1 MQNIK
6 AFFKQLYITNFFFY
20 CLMGI
25 IALFLIA
32 FFFPMFYNAT
42 WYLFYVLVIF
52 TIIDILLLF
61 SSNKSVIGKRELP
74 EKLSNGDENE
84 IIVELNNKFTFPVW
98 LKIIDEIPFQFQQR
112 NFQVKRKVKTQEK
125 DAFKYF
131 LRPTSRGEYVFGKLN
146 IYVSSPLRLVSRRFV
161 YEDQQMVPTYPSY
174 IQLRKY
180 DLMAFSNNLFQYG
193 LKKIRRIG
201 HTMEFEQIKEYIH
214 GDDIRTINWKATAKR
229 NELMVNQFQDEKSQ
243 NVYMVI
249 DKGRVMKMPFNG
261 LSLLDYA
268 INATLVLSNVI
279 LKKHD
284 KAGMFTFSKKVEN
297 RIVAEKRLSQMQQIM
312 ENLYNIKT
320 DFFESD
326 YSRLYV
332 DVKKHINHRSLIM
345 LYTNFETL
353 DSLHRQLPYL
363 KGIAKNHLLVVV
375 FFNNTE
381 LNDLI
386 NKKANSIQEIYDKV
400 IAEKFAFEKRL
411 IVNELKKYG
420 IYSVL
425 TQPENLTLDTINKYL
440 EIKSRGIL

>member
-1 MQNIK
+1 MIR
-6 AFFKQLYITNFFFY
+6 FFKQLYLNNILFY
-20 CLMGI
+20 CI
-25 IALFLIA
+25 IGVIFLFILA
-32 FFFPMFYNAT
+32 YLFPMFYNAA
-42 WYLFYVLVIF
+42 WYVLYILLAF
-52 TIIDILLLF
+52 LIIDTLLLF
-61 SSNKSVIGKRELP
+61 ASGKKIIGNRIMA

-84 IIVELNNKFTFPVW
+84 INIVINNQYSFPIYS
-98 LKIIDEIPFQFQQR
+98 KIIDEIPFQFQQR
-112 NFQVKRKVKTQEK
+112 NFEVKRKIKALGK
-125 DAFKYF
+125 DNYTYL
-131 LRPTSRGEYVFGKLN
+131 LRPTERGEYSFGNLN
-146 IYVSSPLRLVSRRFV
+146 IYAASPLRLVSRRFT
-161 YEDQQMVPTYPSY
+161 YNKNQMVPTYPSY
-174 IQLRKY
+174 MQLRKY

-201 HTMEFEQIKEYIH
+201 HTMEFEQIKDYVQ
-214 GDDIRTINWKATAKR
+214 GDDLRTINWKATAKKSQ
-229 NELMVNQFQDEKSQ
+229 LMVNQFQDEKSQ

-279 LKKHD
+279 LKKQD

-297 RIVAEKRLSQMQQIM
+297 RVVAEKRQSQMQQIM
-312 ENLYNIKT
+312 ESLYNIKT

-326 YSRLYV
+326 FSRLYI
-332 DVKKHINHRSLIM
+332 DVKKHINQRSLIM

-353 DSLHRQLPYL
+353 DGLYRQLPYL

-381 LNDLI
+381 LDELI
-386 NKKANSIQEIYDKV
+386 QQKSNTVQEIYDKV

-411 IVNELKKYG
+411 IVNELRKYG

-425 TQPENLTLDTINKYL
+425 TKPENLTLDTINKYL
-440 EIKSRGIL
+440 EIKARGIL

>member
-1 MQNIK
+1 M
-6 AFFKQLYITNFFFY
+6 
-20 CLMGI
+20 
-25 IALFLIA
+25 
-32 FFFPMFYNAT
+32 
-42 WYLFYVLVIF
+42 
-52 TIIDILLLF
+52 
-61 SSNKSVIGKRELP
+61 S

-84 IIVELNNKFTFPVW
+84 IHIALNNQFTFQVR

-112 NFQVKRKVKTQEK
+112 NFVVKRKINPQAK
-125 DAFKYF
+125 DDYRYF
-131 LRPTSRGEYVFGKLN
+131 LRPTERGEYFFGNLN
-146 IYVSSPLRLVSRRFV
+146 IYVTSPLRLISRRFT
-161 YEDQQMVPTYPSY
+161 YNNNQMVPTYPSY
-174 IQLRKY
+174 MQLRKY

-201 HTMEFEQIKEYIH
+201 HTMEFEQIKEYVQ
-214 GDDIRTINWKATAKR
+214 GDDLRTINWKATAKK
-229 NELMVNQFQDEKSQ
+229 NQLMVNQYQDEKSQ

-279 LKKHD
+279 LKKQD
-284 KAGMFTFSKKVEN
+284 KAGMFAFSKKVEN
-297 RIVAEKRLSQMQQIM
+297 RVVAEKRQSQMQLIM
-312 ENLYNIKT
+312 ENLYNVKT

-326 YSRLYV
+326 FSRLYV
-332 DVKKHINHRSLIM
+332 DVKKHVNQRSLIM

-353 DSLHRQLPYL
+353 DGLHRQLPYL
-363 KGIAKNHLLVVV
+363 KGIAKNHLLVIV

-381 LNDLI
+381 LNALI
-386 NKKANSIQEIYDKV
+386 HKKASNVQEIYDKV

-411 IVNELKKYG
+411 IVNELRKYG

-440 EIKSRGIL
+440 EIKARGIL

>member
-1 MQNIK
+1 M
-6 AFFKQLYITNFFFY
+6 
-20 CLMGI
+20 
-25 IALFLIA
+25 
-32 FFFPMFYNAT
+32 
-42 WYLFYVLVIF
+42 
-52 TIIDILLLF
+52 
-61 SSNKSVIGKRELP
+61 S

-84 IIVELNNKFTFPVW
+84 IHIALNNQFTFPVH

-112 NFQVKRKVKTQEK
+112 NFEVKRKIKALAK
-125 DAFKYF
+125 DDYRYF
-131 LRPTSRGEYVFGKLN
+131 LRPTERGEYFFGNLN
-146 IYVSSPLRLVSRRFV
+146 IYTTSPLRLISRRFT
-161 YEDQQMVPTYPSY
+161 YDNNQMVPTYPSY
-174 IQLRKY
+174 MQLRKY

-201 HTMEFEQIKEYIH
+201 HTMEFEQIKEYVQ
-214 GDDIRTINWKATAKR
+214 GDDLRTINWKATAKK
-229 NELMVNQFQDEKSQ
+229 NQLMVNQYQDEKSQ

-279 LKKHD
+279 LKKQD
-284 KAGMFTFSKKVEN
+284 KAGMFAFSKKVEN
-297 RIVAEKRLSQMQQIM
+297 RVVAEKRQSQMQLIM
-312 ENLYNIKT
+312 ENLYNVKT

-326 YSRLYV
+326 FSRLYV
-332 DVKKHINHRSLIM
+332 DVKKHVNQRSLIM

-353 DSLHRQLPYL
+353 DGLHRQLPYL
-363 KGIAKNHLLVVV
+363 KGIAKNHLLVIV

-386 NKKANSIQEIYDKV
+386 HKKASNVQEIYDKV

-411 IVNELKKYG
+411 IVNELRKYG

-440 EIKSRGIL
+440 EIKARGIL